1 VRTIPIPSRALGAP
15 IESKR
20 LLALASDERLV
31 ARVRRGSDVAFEVL
45 FERHTPG
52 ILSFCRHMLGAR
64 EEAEDAV
71 QHTFAAAYRALHRD
85 ECEISLKPWLYA
97 IARNRCLSLL
107 RIRREQV
114 EGEWDLPTEG
124 LAEQVEKRWELRE
137 LLRDLVELPEQQR
150 AALLLAEVGDLAHA
164 DVAAV
169 LGCEVDRVKSLV
181 FQARSG
187 LIRRRE
193 ARAIPCVEIREQLAT
208 LRGGALRRNELRHHL
223 KDCRGCSAFR
233 EEVMRQRGMLAA
245 ALPVLPSLKL
255 KSGVL
260 AAVGIGGGSAAG
272 GGGAG
277 VVGGALAKVAVAG
290 AVAGGGAA
298 AGTVVVEHSERSPA
312 ADPAVRVQPGGVTAA
327 SALVPVRAEGRR
339 FTAKVGGD
347 ESRRAAARRAVPARR
362 RPARRAGERRGLK
375 RAAERRASN
384 RRERGARGR
393 PAEPAARAVNRG
405 QGTRGA
411 SRAGPSQPRGRGPV
425 EAPPESTPVRRGPP
439 DSPPAPGK
447 PAPTAHTAVPAAPA
461 GDAPRVSPPDV
472 GKKATASEARGR
484 Q

>member
-45 FERHTPG
+45 FERHAPG

-64 EEAEDAV
+64 EEGEDAV

-85 ECEISLKPWLYA
+85 ERAISLKPWLYA

-107 RIRREQV
+107 RMRREEV

-124 LAEQVEKRWELRE
+124 LAEQVEKRAELRE
-137 LLRDLVELPEQQR
+137 LLRDLLELPEQQR

-223 KDCRGCSAFR
+223 KDCPGCRAFR
-233 EEVMRQRGMLAA
+233 EQVKRQRGMLAA

-255 KSGVL
+255 KSSVL

-272 GGGAG
+272 GGVAG
-277 VVGGALAKVAVAG
+277 VVGGTVAKVAIAG
-290 AVAGGGAA
+290 AIAGGGAV
-298 AGTVVVEHSERSPA
+298 AGTVVVERSERPPA
-312 ADPAVRVQPGGVTAA
+312 ADPAVRVQPGGATAA
-327 SALVPVRAEGRR
+327 SAPVPVPVETRGVSAMDR
-339 FTAKVGGD
+339 VD
-347 ESRRAAARRAVPARR
+347 ESRAPSARR
-362 RPARRAGERRGLK
+362 RPARRASERRGLK
-375 RAAERRASN
+375 RAAERRATN
-384 RRERGARGR
+384 RRERRARGR
-393 PAEPAARAVNRG
+393 PAEPAARGMSRG
-405 QGTRGA
+405 QGTRRA
-411 SRAGPSQPRGRGPV
+411 SRGNPSQPRGRGPV

-439 DSPPAPGK
+439 DSPPAPRK
-447 PAPTAHTAVPAAPA
+447 PAGTARTAVPAAPA
-461 GDAPRVSPPDV
+461 GDAPRVSPLDV
-472 GKKATASEARGR
+472 GKTAPASEVRGR
-484 Q
+484 E